1 MKHDEEEGGE
11 VLTRLSEIASK
22 RGRRPSTISGETM
35 VEEEVEVEKKSLWD
49 IPEIPVVAHP
59 PPAHLV

>member
-11 VLTRLSEIASK
+11 SLTQLSEIASK
-22 RGRRPSTISGETM
+22 RGRRPSTISGETIV
-35 VEEEVEVEKKSLWD
+35 VEEEVEKKSLWD